1 MAITTATLSA
11 RAFEKIRACAYERAG
26 ISLPPEKREM
36 VQGRVMKRLR
46 ALDLDG
52 FEPYLHLLDG
62 PDGEA
67 EWVHLLDCLTTNYTR
82 FFREPAHFDFLR
94 DHLVPAWRQRAAATG
109 NRAVRIWCAAAATG
123 EEPYTLAVLMESLLP
138 HTEGW
143 DVRILATDISTRA
156 LATAAAATYATKQVA
171 DLDPA
176 YRPFFLPAAGDRV
189 VVAPAARERVIF
201 RRLNLMSDH
210 WPLRGPLQ
218 AIFCRNVMIYFDAP
232 TQERLVNRFATLL
245 EPDGYLFV
253 GLSESLTRARHP
265 YRTEGPG
272 IHRRPAE
279 ITR

>member
-1 MAITTATLSA
+1 MAATLST
-11 RAFEKIRACAYERAG
+11 RAFEQIRAGAYGRAG

-46 ALDLDG
+46 ALGLDG

-62 PDGEA
+62 PEGEA

-94 DHLVPAWRQRAAATG
+94 DRLVPAWKRRAAATG

-123 EEPYTLAVLMESLLP
+123 EEPYTLAILMETLLP
-138 HTEGW
+138 RAEGW

-156 LATAAAATYATKQVA
+156 LATAQAATYATKQVA

-176 YRPFFLPAAGDRV
+176 YRALFLPAGDGRV
-189 VVAPAARERVIF
+189 VVAPVVRERLVF
-201 RRLNLMSDH
+201 RRLNLISDH
-210 WPLRGPLQ
+210 WPLRGPVQ

-253 GLSESLTRARHP
+253 GLSESLTRVHHP
-265 YRTEGPG
+265 YCTEGPG

-279 ITR
+279 AAR